1 MTTYWF
7 GMAFLLND
15 DRRLK
20 KQSLSC
26 IFAIVYI
33 SAASINFDLNCWAI
47 VAAGLNGLILGLR
60 RLFIGWNCEI
70 TVVCL
75 KGMHDL
81 GCLFAKGHIELCF
94 KYNL

>member
-1 MTTYWF
+1 M
-7 GMAFLLND
+7 
-15 DRRLK
+15 
-20 KQSLSC
+20 
-26 IFAIVYI
+26 
-33 SAASINFDLNCWAI
+33 
-47 VAAGLNGLILGLR
+47 AAGLNGLILGLR